1 MVDSVEEH
9 YGTDGIVKRVVGA
22 LTESGFDI
30 ESLDPD
36 VLAGAD
42 EFHIGGRDG
51 TMQVAAALNL
61 KAEHHLLDVG
71 CGIGGTARFF
81 ARSTGAS
88 VTGIDLT
95 PEFVEAAIELT
106 DLVGMGKLVD
116 FKVGSATDLP
126 FMDDAFDAVTMLHV
140 GMNIADKDQMMRE
153 LARVCRPQGTV
164 LIYDVTITK
173 NGDLT
178 YPMPWSSTAEFSFPE
193 PIDSYEK
200 AAGNAGLSHIG
211 NSDHYDLALR
221 FFNEPPASPP
231 PVTLGHL
238 MGPRMMEMRDNAAD
252 AVNRGLISPMLMK
265 FQAP

>member
-1 MVDSVEEH
+1 MNESVEAH
-9 YGTDGIVKRVVGA
+9 YGNDGIVERVVGA
-22 LTESGFDI
+22 LTQSGFDI
-30 ESLDPD
+30 ENLDPD

-42 EFHIGGRDG
+42 EFHIGGREG

-61 KAEHHLLDVG
+61 NSENHLLDVG
-71 CGIGGTARFF
+71 CGIGGAARFF

-106 DLVGMGKLVD
+106 DLVGMSELVD

-140 GMNIADKDQMMRE
+140 GMNIADKGQMMRE

-173 NGDLT
+173 EGNLT
-178 YPMPWSSTAEFSFPE
+178 YPMPWSSTPQFSFPE
-193 PIDSYEK
+193 SVESYEI
-200 AAGNAGLSHIG
+200 AAQNAGLSHIG
-211 NSDHYDLALR
+211 NSDHHDLALR
-221 FFNEPPASPP
+221 FFNEPPATAT

-238 MGPRMMEMRDNAAD
+238 MGPRMMEMKDNAAD
-252 AVNRGLISPMLMK
+252 AVNRGLISPVMMK
-265 FQAP
+265 FLVP